1 MSAPAPA
8 DAALTDAAP
17 DNPGSG
23 TAVLSER
30 HWRRRAEAHDRR
42 VDDLVGDYLDRR
54 RRGIPHPVIDFL
66 FTYYPTRPAQLRRW
80 HPGYGI
86 TLAGAD
92 EVYRRLTDYR
102 VTDLGVTVDD
112 SVLHRR
118 LAQVRAFERLF
129 TATAARPARLGCFGL
144 HEWAMVYRDPVT
156 RHDLPLRLGAAETDA
171 VVDSLPLRCTHF
183 DAYRFFTPAARPRNA
198 LELSR
203 ERQIDHEQPGCLHAG
218 MDLYRACL
226 KLLPLL
232 PGELTLACFELA
244 LRARELDMA
253 AGPYDLRDFGY
264 RPVTVETSAGRAE
277 YVRRQSELAES
288 AAELRKE
295 LMTRLRRLLAP
306 SGNTGE

>member
-1 MSAPAPA
+1 M
-8 DAALTDAAP
+8 
-17 DNPGSG
+17 
-23 TAVLSER
+23 
-30 HWRRRAEAHDRR
+30 
-42 VDDLVGDYLDRR
+42 VD
-54 RRGIPHPVIDFL
+54 
-66 FTYYPTRPAQLRRW
+66 
-80 HPGYGI
+80 
-86 TLAGAD
+86 LA
-92 EVYRRLTDYR
+92 
-102 VTDLGVTVDD
+102 
-112 SVLHRR
+112 
-118 LAQVRAFERLF
+118 
-129 TATAARPARLGCFGL
+129 
-144 HEWAMVYRDPVT
+144 
-156 RHDLPLRLGAAETDA
+156 LRLGAAETDA